1 MKRSEAGSGRNTIP
15 KIMSDLDRHGGC
27 YNGRQN
33 QIRLRW
39 QKTGSE
45 KSYRFGF
52 FVVGFEEL
60 IKYPDRKA

>member
-1 MKRSEAGSGRNTIP
+1 
-15 KIMSDLDRHGGC
+15 MSDLDRHGGC